1 MNADKP
7 SRPGRKV
14 NGKWDYVLVKRRKK
28 YGNSVDGLYAD
39 VDAGWRH
46 FWAKRG
52 GVPILFSHIK
62 Q

>member
-1 MNADKP
+1 MSAEKSSKP
-7 SRPGRKV
+7 SRRTY
-14 NGKWDYVLVKRRKK
+14 GKWDYVLVKRRKTH
-28 YGNSVDGLYAD
+28 NSIDGLYRD

-52 GVPILFSHIK
+52 GVPVLFSHIK